1 MSRIGNQP
9 ITIPAQVTVTNQ
21 DGCVMVNG
29 PKGQVQVAL
38 PSGIT
43 VSQEGDQVMVKR
55 KSDGKAQKSAHG
67 LVRSLISG
75 AILGVTQGYKKTLKL
90 VGTGYRVQAKGNGV
104 SLALGFSH
112 TVDFVPS
119 AGVSLKVEGNDTIH
133 VDGFNKQEV
142 GQVAANLRM
151 LRPPEVYKGKGIRY
165 ADEVVKTKPGK
176 AVTATAK

>member
-1 MSRIGNQP
+1 MSRIGNQL
-9 ITIPAQVTVTNQ
+9 ITIAPQVTVTQEGNQ
-21 DGCVMVNG
+21 VVVKG
-29 PKGQVQVAL
+29 PKGQVSVAL
-38 PSGIT
+38 PTGISI
-43 VSQEGDQVMVKR
+43 SQEGDQLTVKR
-55 KSDGKAQKSAHG
+55 KSDGKIQKSAHG

-75 AILGVTQGYKKTLKL
+75 AIIGVTQGYKKTLKL

-112 TVDFVPS
+112 TVEFDPT
-119 AGVSLKVEGNDTIH
+119 AGVVLKVEGNDTIH
-133 VDGFNKQEV
+133 VDGFDKQAV

-176 AVTATAK
+176 AVTATTK